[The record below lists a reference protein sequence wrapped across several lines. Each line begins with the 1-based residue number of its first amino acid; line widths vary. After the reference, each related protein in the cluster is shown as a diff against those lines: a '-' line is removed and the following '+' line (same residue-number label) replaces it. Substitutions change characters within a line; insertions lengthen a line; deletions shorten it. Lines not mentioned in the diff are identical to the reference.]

1 MEPRRGKILSD
12 VTKPTAHELSLL
24 FEKLHDCT
32 LCPRECH
39 ADRSTR
45 KLGYCQSGVGYGIG
59 AICLHHGEEPIISG
73 KDGIC
78 NVFFTR
84 CNMQCRFCQ
93 NYQISRNTGPIRE
106 QRLTL
111 DEAVDQ
117 IERILDRDATAVG
130 FVSPSHFIPQMM
142 AIIAS
147 LEQRGRKATF
157 VMNTNAYDKV
167 ETLSMLEGAIN
178 VYLPDLKYMDEGLAL
193 EYSHAPNYPQ
203 VATRALTE
211 MFRQKGTKIELDE
224 DGTIRCGLIIRHLVL
239 PGQVKNSIECLRF
252 IATDLSP
259 DVHLSLMAQYHPIPA
274 VSSHPTLGR
283 TLDQEE
289 YEEVLCEMDRLG
301 FHNGYIQSLESP
313 LAYLP
318 DFSHPHP
325 FEAR

>member
-1 MEPRRGKILSD
+1 
-12 VTKPTAHELSLL
+12 VTKPTQDELSLL
-24 FEKLHDCT
+24 FERLHDCT

-39 ADRSTR
+39 ADRRTG
-45 KLGYCQSGVGYGIG
+45 KLGYCQSGMGYSIST
-59 AICLHHGEEPIISG
+59 ICLHRGEEPILSG
-73 KDGIC
+73 KNGIC

-84 CNMQCRFCQ
+84 CNMRCRFCQ
-93 NYQISRNTGPIRE
+93 NYQISRNRGPIHE
-106 QRLTL
+106 QQLTL
-111 DEAVDQ
+111 EEVVDQ
-117 IERILDRDATAVG
+117 IEQILDCGATAVG

-147 LEQRGRKATF
+147 LIKRGRKATF

-167 ETLSMLEGAIN
+167 DTLALLEGAID

-193 EYSHAPNYPQ
+193 EYSDAPNYPQ

-211 MFRQKGTKIELDE
+211 MFRQKGAKIELDE
-224 DGTIRCGLIIRHLVL
+224 NGIVRCGLIIRHLVL
-239 PGQVKNSIECLRF
+239 PGQVKNSIQCLRF
-252 IATDLSP
+252 IATELSP

-274 VSSHPTLGR
+274 VFFHPTLGR
-283 TLDQEE
+283 TLRQEE

-301 FHNGYIQSLESP
+301 FNRGFIQSLESP
-313 LAYLP
+313 LVYLP

>member
-1 MEPRRGKILSD
+1 MKL
-12 VTKPTAHELSLL
+12 TQHELSLL
-24 FEKLHDCT
+24 FERLHDCT

-39 ADRSTR
+39 ANRSTR
-45 KLGYCQSGVGYGIG
+45 KLGYCQSGMDYGIG
-59 AICLHHGEEPIISG
+59 SICLHRGEEPIISG

-93 NYQISRNTGPIRE
+93 NYQISRNTGTIHE

-111 DEAVDQ
+111 DEVIDQ
-117 IERILDRDATAVG
+117 IERILDRGATAVG

-147 LEQRGRKATF
+147 LIKRGRKATF

-167 ETLSMLEGAIN
+167 KTLAMFEGAID

-193 EYSHAPNYPQ
+193 EYSDAPNYPQ

-252 IATDLSP
+252 IATELSP
-259 DVHLSLMAQYHPIPA
+259 DVHLSLMAQYHPIPIPA

-283 TLDQEE
+283 TLRQEE

-313 LAYLP
+313 GTYLP
-318 DFSHPHP
+318 DFQRSQP
-325 FEAR
+325 FEHF